1 LNVSKKRICVIGDG
15 GWGTALSLVLAH
27 NGHHV
32 RVWGPFPETISG
44 IVSARENIRYLPGV
58 PLPDTILWEPDPHA
72 AADGA
77 ELAVLAVPTK
87 FFRDV
92 VERFVDVLPASC
104 KFVSVA
110 KGLDR
115 DTGKRMT
122 QVAGDV
128 LGRGPIACLSGPSHA
143 EEVARRM
150 PTAVVA
156 ACSDTTLA
164 DDIQRV
170 FTADWFRVY
179 TSDDTA
185 GVELGGALKNVVAI
199 AAGVSDGMGFG
210 DNAKAALVTRGLAE
224 IARLGEALGAR
235 RPTFAGLSGMGDLVV
250 TCMSRH
256 SRNRGVGEKIGRGE
270 SLEHIL
276 QNTDLA
282 VEGVWNCTVARDLAR
297 QHGIDVP
304 VTTEVYSLLYE
315 GKAPSDALRCLMT
328 RDSKPEQ
335 GA

>member
-1 LNVSKKRICVIGDG
+1 MGDG

-27 NGHHV
+27 NGHDV
-32 RVWGPFPETISG
+32 RVWGPFPEVLAG

-58 PLPDTILWEPDPHA
+58 PLPDTIAWKPDLHA
-72 AADGA
+72 AAEGA

-92 VERFVDVLPASC
+92 MQRFADVLPESC
-104 KFVSVA
+104 GLVSVA

-122 QVAGDV
+122 EIAGEI
-128 LGRGPIACLSGPSHA
+128 LRRGPVACLSGPSHA

-156 ACSDTTLA
+156 ACA
-164 DDIQRV
+164 DAARADEIQRV

-179 TSDDTA
+179 TSDDTP

-210 DNAKAALVTRGLAE
+210 DNARAALVTRGLAE

-235 RPTFAGLSGMGDLVV
+235 RSTFAGLSGMGDLVV
-250 TCMSRH
+250 TCTSRH
-256 SRNRGVGEKIGRGE
+256 SRNRAVGEKIGRGE
-270 SLEHIL
+270 SLERIL
-276 QNTDLA
+276 ENTDLA
-282 VEGVWNCTVARDLAR
+282 VEGVWNCAVARDLAR
-297 QHGIDVP
+297 RHGVDVP
-304 VTTEVYSLLYE
+304 IIEEVYALLYE
-315 GKAPSDALRCLMT
+315 GKAPADALRCLMT
-328 RDSKPEQ
+328 RDRKPEQ
-335 GA
+335 GE